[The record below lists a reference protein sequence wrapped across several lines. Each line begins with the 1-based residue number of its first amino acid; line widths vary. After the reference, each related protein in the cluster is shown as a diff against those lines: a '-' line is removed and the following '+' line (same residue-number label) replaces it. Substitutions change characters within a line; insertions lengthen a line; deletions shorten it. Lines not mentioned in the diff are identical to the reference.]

1 AENRVYEFAEGN
13 ASLDFLL
20 TLCLF
25 FIRVRELRYASVA
38 SFASR
43 QKKIKKQVHIL
54 PNFCLYLYKTRYFYS
69 IIYAYNLLII
79 NRFNP
84 F

>member
-1 AENRVYEFAEGN
+1 NRVYEFAEGN

-38 SFASR
+38 SFVSR
-43 QKKIKKQVHIL
+43 QKKIKKQFHIL

-69 IIYAYNLLII
+69 IIYVYNLLII
-79 NRFNP
+79 NRFDP

>member
-1 AENRVYEFAEGN
+1 NRVYEFAEGN

-25 FIRVRELRYASVA
+25 FIGVRELRYASVA

-43 QKKIKKQVHIL
+43 QKKIKKKFI
-54 PNFCLYLYKTRYFYS
+54 FCRIFACIYIKLGIS
-69 IIYAYNLLII
+69 I
-79 NRFNP
+79 R
-84 F
+84 